1 MLKQL
6 LSGSS
11 DLKILKAEETKGVH
25 ECKERKKITLK
36 LSEVLSNK

>member
-25 ECKERKKITLK
+25 ECEREKKNYT
-36 LSEVLSNK
+36 